1 MVAHIH
7 VHVGGF
13 TLRELPPKVR
23 CRFCQLHGKNRDAD
37 DNKRAVAS
45 ISSSGGGV
53 SRPTGSL
60 GKPSKKRMETLPMNK
75 TSGNKPLSKIDR
87 QRTAN
92 GTMDSSTAKN
102 GIDPADQSL
111 QIVRGTRGN
120 KMVTIIRGMSETSVE
135 RKKEILKTLKTKLGV
150 GGTLVDG
157 VLELQ
162 GDHTLKVVEMIQ
174 EMGYAKAKR
183 IGK

>member
-1 MVAHIH
+1 
-7 VHVGGF
+7 
-13 TLRELPPKVR
+13 
-23 CRFCQLHGKNRDAD
+23 
-37 DNKRAVAS
+37 
-45 ISSSGGGV
+45 
-53 SRPTGSL
+53 
-60 GKPSKKRMETLPMNK
+60 MNK

-162 GDHTLKVVEMIQ
+162 GDHTLKVVEMLQ